1 MADDLSRTG
10 APDSQRVN
18 LSERW
23 ERSYWAKRFG
33 VSDEE
38 LREAVAMVGPLAEDV
53 RKYFTT
59 RQTH

>member
-1 MADDLSRTG
+1 MEDDLSRTG
-10 APDSQRVN
+10 SPDSQRVN

-38 LREAVAMVGPLAEDV
+38 LRESVAMVGPLAEDV
-53 RKYFTT
+53 RKYFTA
-59 RQTH
+59 RRIH